1 MKRGFAN
8 IWTDRQMDNC
18 DCRVAFTTEKSTLP
32 LAIVENEIRNKVR
45 NGNPSYDALGPLF
58 LIMPFPMLHQMFVLH
73 SPEHSCNHPPI
84 MEAENMGINQ
94 TIWQVWKIIKNI

>member
-1 MKRGFAN
+1 MDIRQ
-8 IWTDRQMDNC
+8 TDICNFRD
-18 DCRVAFTTEKSTLP
+18 AFTTEKSKLP
-32 LAIVENEIRNKVR
+32 LAIVKNEIRNKVMKR
-45 NGNPSYDALGPLF
+45 IPSDDVLGPLF

-94 TIWQVWKIIKNI
+94 TIWQV